1 MRQLAADNF
10 FVSVLLVMLSLT
22 LTCLSGALLAF

>member
-1 MRQLAADNF
+1 MRQLAGDNF

-22 LTCLSGALLAF
+22 LTCLSGALLAV

>member
-10 FVSVLLVMLSLT
+10 FVSVLLVMLSVT
-22 LTCLSGALLAF
+22 LTCLSGALLAA